1 MVRGELWWADLGEPR
16 GSAPGYR
23 RPVLVVSADAW
34 NRSHIATVTCIT
46 VTTNLRLADAP
57 GNILLEAG
65 SGGLDHDSVA
75 NVSQVI
81 TVDKAILTERIG
93 ALGPPL
99 VRRIDSG
106 LRRAL
111 DLGAT

>member
-1 MVRGELWWADLGEPR
+1 MERGELWWADLDEPR

-34 NRSHIATVTCIT
+34 NRSRIATVTCVTI
-46 VTTNLRLADAP
+46 TTNLRLADAP
-57 GNILLEAG
+57 GNVLLEAG
-65 SGGLDHDSVA
+65 AGGLDDDSVA

-81 TVDKAILTERIG
+81 TVDKSILTERIG
-93 ALGPPL
+93 ALDPRL
-99 VRRIDSG
+99 VRRIDAG

-111 DLGAT
+111 DLEVA